1 MLEIFSKDENFL
13 AYLGRGHSMKDSL
26 YSGSNETA
34 RTKNMSSTAY
44 TNFPRIHKGTLSS
57 MSNDTIGQPSTGKD
71 DTDNPTVKSSSNRT
85 KFLMTKNRNEL
96 GEKEIISILEDFRNA
111 YPLKPLVHSPTD
123 SVTQEKV
130 SSPREEEQPQIF
142 NKTFAGSFKG
152 GIGTAMKNAIYGGI
166 HTLKHMK
173 LHEKQEMFKTSIFTK
188 LIPPKSR
195 SLSSRP
201 VVDKKKE
208 EAKTKYGPFLNFDY
222 EAFNKKIEVT
232 NPLVKKQLESINF
245 FGPYYSYC
253 PPCRN
258 RNMEFYKNLEPAQ
271 CIEIIKCI
279 KRSKGKSVI
288 FNKDKL
294 KEKKQKKQND
304 ILEE

>member
-1 MLEIFSKDENFL
+1 
-13 AYLGRGHSMKDSL
+13 MKDSL
-26 YSGSNETA
+26 YSGSTETP
-34 RTKNMSSTAY
+34 RTKNMSSTTY

-57 MSNDTIGQPSTGKD
+57 ISNDTPPSPGKD
-71 DTDNPTVKSSSNRT
+71 DNDNPTAKSNSNRS
-85 KFLMTKNRNEL
+85 KFLMTKNKNEL
-96 GEKEIISILEDFRNA
+96 SEKEIMSILEEFRNA
-111 YPLKPLVHSPTD
+111 YPLKPQLHSPTD
-123 SVTQEKV
+123 SLTSEKLP
-130 SSPREEEQPQIF
+130 SPRAEEQSPQIF
-142 NKTFAGSFKG
+142 NKTFTGAFKG
-152 GIGTAMKNAIYGGI
+152 GIGSAMKNAIYGGI
-166 HTLKHMK
+166 HTLKNMK

-188 LIPPKSR
+188 LIPPKTR
-195 SLSSRP
+195 ALSSRP
-201 VVDKKKE
+201 AIDKRKE

-232 NPLVKKQLESINF
+232 NPLVRKHLESINF

-258 RNMEFYKNLEPAQ
+258 RNMEFYKKLEPNQ

-294 KEKKQKKQND
+294 KEKRKKKQND
-304 ILEE
+304 ILVE